1 MGMMGIERYVFAAA
15 LAMVYASGQAQVA
28 SGAYAVTGSVGSHEF
43 DWKTVYI
50 DPYNGRT
57 PLDSAV
63 VTDGRVVFSG
73 QTDVARYCRVDV
85 GDDVYAN
92 FILEPGNIVIDF
104 DSLRCG
110 RGTALNDMA
119 FQMELEDEAKDS
131 VVRKIWNDVE
141 ATVADEA
148 GRENVAVRRVK
159 DYYHK
164 IFRKYFA
171 GHEDDA
177 LGHLLLNSGFWA
189 NMRLGDKAAVLA
201 ELGPRLRSTSV
212 ARREIRKVEERNRML
227 AARGQTGPGAMFK
240 DVEGKGLDGRPV
252 ALGDYVGCGRGYV
265 LLDFWASWCGPC
277 KAEMPY
283 LARLHREFGGK
294 GLTVVGMFV
303 ADTEENFTKA
313 VRDEGVVWPQI
324 YDSGNAARGL
334 YGVAGIPEIIL
345 FGPDGRIVE
354 RGLRGETM
362 VTKVTEI
369 MNKHKKGL

>member
-1 MGMMGIERYVFAAA
+1 MMGIERYVFAVA

-43 DWKTVYI
+43 DGKTVYI

-63 VTDGRVVFSG
+63 VTDGRVVFRG

-85 GDDVYAN
+85 GDNVYAS

-131 VVRKIWNDVE
+131 VVRKIWDDVE

-164 IFRKYFA
+164 VFRKYFA

-177 LGHLLLNSGFWA
+177 LGYLLLNSGFWA

-201 ELGPRLRSTSV
+201 ELGPGCGQRLWRGGRYGRWKSATVCSLR
-212 ARREIRKVEERNRML
+212 AGRLGRATCSRTLKAKAWT
-227 AARGQTGPGAMFK
+227 AARS
-240 DVEGKGLDGRPV
+240 
-252 ALGDYVGCGRGYV
+252 
-265 LLDFWASWCGPC
+265 LLA
-277 KAEMPY
+277 
-283 LARLHREFGGK
+283 
-294 GLTVVGMFV
+294 T
-303 ADTEENFTKA
+303 T
-313 VRDEGVVWPQI
+313 
-324 YDSGNAARGL
+324 
-334 YGVAGIPEIIL
+334 
-345 FGPDGRIVE
+345 
-354 RGLRGETM
+354 
-362 VTKVTEI
+362 
-369 MNKHKKGL
+369 